1 MTVHD
6 DRATLLAPLLK
17 RRAPLNHAKVPFI
30 LCWSQK
36 AGCTAALKWFLH
48 HAGHL
53 QEATRFTTRDM
64 SLGIHGYE
72 NEVLKARPGYM
83 DDLIADLC
91 RGKPVVSFMRCPFER
106 AFSSYMMLNNGR
118 FLMLAGRGTVT
129 PGIRV
134 RQAVL
139 HFIQADR
146 DDLNRPISFRD
157 YLLWLK
163 EQDFSGLD
171 PHHTPQCTPLY
182 RHICVSHYRLEDFDR
197 AINRLESEFSLELSA
212 TARHAFS
219 SAHHR
224 PKSDLPA
231 PDALAFLDEGL
242 PLERFP
248 LAHLPRVTRGLLEGS
263 GLDLL
268 IRDIFA
274 EDIATYDSIEPLAAT
289 DGA

>member
-1 MTVHD
+1 MAAHD
-6 DRATLLAPLLK
+6 DRATPLAPLLK
-17 RRAPLNHAKVPFI
+17 RRTPLNHANVPFI

-48 HAGHL
+48 HAEL
-53 QEATRFTTRDM
+53 LEEATQFKPSDM
-64 SLGIHGYE
+64 SLRIHGYE
-72 NEVLKARPGYM
+72 NSVLKARPGYI
-83 DDLIADLC
+83 DDLAEDLR

-118 FLMLAGRGTVT
+118 FLMLARQGTIT

-134 RQAVL
+134 RQAAL
-139 HFIQADR
+139 NFIQGDNS
-146 DDLNRPISFRD
+146 DLNHPVSFRD

-163 EQDFSGLD
+163 EQDFNSLD
-171 PHHTPQCTPLY
+171 PHHTPQCTPLH
-182 RHICVSHYRLEDFDR
+182 RHICISHYRLEDFDR
-197 AINRLESEFSLELSA
+197 AITRLESEFSLDPSA
-212 TARHAFS
+212 AARHAFT

-231 PDALAFLDEGL
+231 PDALAFLDDGL

-248 LAHLPRVTRGLLEGS
+248 LAHLPRVNRKLLAGS

-268 IRDIFA
+268 IREVFA
-274 EDIATYDSIEPLAAT
+274 EDIANYDRIEALSAT
-289 DGA
+289 DTC